1 VPLTTARAVR
11 GKSGILSGVI
21 AAVLAATTAVAAQ
34 EPPPPPDGAAV
45 QPQGWGEHGP
55 CPDCPPEGMVFV
67 PLSSARLMVTPR
79 ETEVFVDGRRQG
91 TVEGFSGFTE
101 RMRIESGG
109 HELVLYLDGY
119 KTVRQKILFEPG
131 ATYKIKW
138 QMVKLG
144 PGETS
149 GPRPVAPKPPE
160 PPEPRPRARDIA
172 PAPPPAPRAER
183 SPGSAD
189 GFGTL
194 VLRVQPAEVV
204 VIIDGERWEG
214 PSEHRRLSIEL
225 GEGTHDV
232 DIRKDGYDSYS
243 TRVRV
248 RRGETT
254 TLNVGLPRTES
265 H

>member
-1 VPLTTARAVR
+1 VQLTTRRAVHGR
-11 GKSGILSGVI
+11 ADILS
-21 AAVLAATTAVAAQ
+21 AAILAILSSAASATAAQ
-34 EPPPPPDGAAV
+34 QPPDVEPAPAY
-45 QPQGWGEHGP
+45 GWSEHGP
-55 CPDCPPEGMVFV
+55 CPDCPPEGPPLPVA
-67 PLSSARLMVTPR
+67 LSSARMMVKPP
-79 ETEVFVDGRRQG
+79 ETEVYVDGRRLG
-91 TVEGFSGFTE
+91 PVSNFDGFTD
-101 RMRIESGG
+101 RMRIEAGG

-149 GPRPVAPKPPE
+149 GTRPLPPKPPE
-160 PPEPRPRARDIA
+160 PPRAARDLA
-172 PAPPPAPRAER
+172 PAPPPPPPSASAR
-183 SPGSAD
+183 SSSAS

-194 VLRVQPAEVV
+194 ALRVQPADATVT
-204 VIIDGERWEG
+204 IDGERWEG
-214 PSEHRRLSIEL
+214 PSDHRRLSIEL
-225 GEGTHDV
+225 AEGTHDV

-254 TLNVGLPRTES
+254 TLNVGLPRAES